1 MNKRLLSAILPA
13 LLLAG
18 CGVQHVYP
26 LTEEK
31 FPRKGRDAE
40 VKLYVNK
47 VSEKHV
53 QIALINSFAAE
64 EDTPEVRRK
73 QLLDIQKKARGIGA
87 DAVMS
92 IRRLENKGRG
102 WVPDERIPFSAYEQ
116 GKFKQSFL
124 RGTAIVYRDEET
136 TPTEV
141 IEDVPAIAADGTGPA
156 SGPEAIPTAETIDER
171 GENEIPPAP
180 ETP

>member
-1 MNKRLLSAILPA
+1 MIPRSLPAALLA

-18 CGVQHVYP
+18 CGVTHVHR

-31 FPRKGRDAE
+31 FPRKSRDAE

-47 VSEKHV
+47 VPDKHV
-53 QIALINSFAAE
+53 AIALINSFAAE
-64 EDTPEVRRK
+64 KDSPEVRRK
-73 QLLDIQKKARGIGA
+73 QLLDIQKKARSIGA

-102 WVPDERIPFSAYEQ
+102 WVPDERIPFSAYKQ
-116 GKFKQSFL
+116 GKFRQSFL

-136 TPTEV
+136 TPTELL
-141 IEDVPAIAADGTGPA
+141 EDVPDVTGGQDAA
-156 SGPEAIPTAETIDER
+156 GPEGIPTLETQEGAGEDESS
-171 GENEIPPAP
+171 
-180 ETP
+180 TPQGMP

>member
-1 MNKRLLSAILPA
+1 MNRHVILSAALA

-18 CGVQHVYP
+18 CGVTHIHR

-47 VSEKHV
+47 VVEKHV
-53 QIALINSFAAE
+53 EIALINSFAAE
-64 EDTPEVRRK
+64 EDSPEARRK

-116 GKFKQSFL
+116 GKFTQSFL

-136 TPTEV
+136 TPTELLDEV
-141 IEDVPAIAADGTGPA
+141 QDVAIEAGTA
-156 SGPEAIPTAETIDER
+156 GPEGIPTVSTEDER
-171 GENEIPPAP
+171 AENEIPPAP